1 MRRIIE
7 RVVTVV
13 TTTTWKISWE
23 ADPPHSTHTGGP
35 ASENLPHLDQLAE
48 TPQSAQTISP
58 VIGVKEDDLWVKK
71 PVNTQMTDNRPEDS
85 DSHKRKKGHRKS

>member
-23 ADPPHSTHTGGP
+23 AEPSQTEAPFSNDLSSLDILSGTVDDPRPGP
-35 ASENLPHLDQLAE
+35 AVIETKEVEAAQRENHQPRRGRTTA
-48 TPQSAQTISP
+48 
-58 VIGVKEDDLWVKK
+58 
-71 PVNTQMTDNRPEDS
+71 
-85 DSHKRKKGHRKS
+85 